1 MELKKQTLKTKKQHF
16 ITPMQVLR
24 FGNIKK
30 IQNQFATMNLK

>member
-1 MELKKQTLKTKKQHF
+1 MELKKQTLNPKKQHF